1 MKFHHV
7 RQQLVSNPIADIPQ
21 AVFAALDR
29 VDRPVPQGP
38 VALTAGSRGIANIAA
53 ITRAAGDWLKSHG
66 AEPFI
71 VPCMGSHNG
80 ATGPGQR
87 AMVESLGITE
97 EAMEMPIKSSMDVI
111 EIGETFT
118 GPITVDRNC
127 FEADGVLVLNRI
139 KLHTCFVGPIQSGLM
154 KMMTIGMG
162 KINGART
169 FHKIPTDQKPDAI
182 IALGE
187 AIIATGK
194 IFAGLAILEDGY
206 DQTAELHALAPDDFF
221 REEPKLL
228 DRLVN
233 HYFPKLPVEDLDVL
247 IVDEIGKTYS
257 GLGMDPNV
265 IGRRGLEGVPD
276 FPSPRIGSIAA
287 LELTAASQGN
297 ALGFGL
303 GDCITQRLYDSIDF
317 EKTRINAET
326 TGDLDRIR
334 MCHVAKSDQEAFE
347 WCADRSG
354 TDRWLLIPN
363 TLHLDS
369 MYASPALVEELE
381 ANPKCTVDTKTVE
394 PKFVEGILEMEF

>member
-1 MKFHHV
+1 MKLYQV
-7 RQQLVSNPIADIPQ
+7 RQKLASHVIPDIQ
-21 AVFAALDR
+21 VAVAEALDGLGL
-29 VDRPVPQGP
+29 DVPQGP
-38 VALTAGSRGIANIAA
+38 IAITAGSRGICNIAA
-53 ITRAAGDWLKSHG
+53 ITKAAGDWLRRRG
-66 AEPFI
+66 AEPFL

-80 ATGPGQR
+80 ATAEGQQ
-87 AMVESLGITE
+87 AMVESLGMTE
-97 EAMEMPIKSSMDVI
+97 QAMGMPIRSSMDVV

-127 FEADGVLVLNRI
+127 YEADGVLVLNRI

-169 FHKIPTDQKPDAI
+169 FHKVPTEQKPEAI

-187 AIIATGK
+187 AIIGTGK
-194 IFAGLAILEDGY
+194 IFAGLGILEDGY
-206 DQTAELHALAPDDFF
+206 DQTAELHALAPEQFIT
-221 REEPKLL
+221 EEPKLL
-228 DRLVN
+228 DHYVN
-233 HYFPKLPVEDLDVL
+233 DYFPKLPVAELDVL

-265 IGRRGLEGVPD
+265 IGRRGIDGVPD

-303 GDCITQRLYDSIDF
+303 GDCITQRLHDAIDF

-326 TGDLDRIR
+326 TGDMDRIK
-334 MCHVAKSDQEAFE
+334 MCHVARDDRDAFD
-347 WCADRSG
+347 WCAARSPG
-354 TDRWLLIPN
+354 NRWLVVPN
-363 TLHLDS
+363 TLHLGS
-369 MYASPALVEELE
+369 VYASEGLVEELAAHPRCE
-381 ANPKCTVDTKTVE
+381 VTSKTVE
-394 PKFVEGILEMEF
+394 PTFAQGRLKIDF